1 MDNVIDTWIT
11 CRSNRQIT
19 DRQNDRWMD
28 KQTDIQNNKW
38 MDKQTDGRTNRQT
51 DGWTDKQMDRQTNSL
66 LFLFLLDVFV
76 TVILVSVFSS
86 HYLTGHL
93 F

>member
-1 MDNVIDTWIT
+1 MDNVIDTWMT
-11 CRSNRQIT
+11 CRSNRQI
-19 DRQNDRWMD
+19 
-28 KQTDIQNNKW
+28 TDIQNNKW